1 MFSTMGFQLSGIHSR
16 ERRDDRRD
24 GFHVPVI
31 VVDKVTEAGGVR
43 DGKAETNTVLL
54 NVWIG
59 LTWSVWR
66 RGYGQRRGLFTGAD
80 ALDGDGLGPFSI
92 RSGRLLRRIEDGIEE
107 GVDQG

>member
-1 MFSTMGFQLSGIHSR
+1 MFSTMGFQLRGIHSR

-31 VVDKVTEAGGVR
+31 VVDKVTEAGGIS

-54 NVWIG
+54 DVWIG

-66 RGYGQRRGLFTGAD
+66 CGYGQSGDYLPALMLWMATVWGRSAFGA
-80 ALDGDGLGPFSI
+80 GGSLG
-92 RSGRLLRRIEDGIEE
+92 G
-107 GVDQG
+107 